1 MKILSVLMLFL
12 TLTFSNSN
20 NPFETKANLKELQKT
35 YKKYEDADLKN
46 YILGAEYY
54 FGQGKEQNIKV
65 AKDIFQKNDYDGFM
79 IIYSKEL
86 KKLIDAEVI
95 PTQNTG
101 VNLIE
106 KSLEIYKKTNSKDAQ
121 TINMLNYMINS
132 WNQNTI
138 KYSPDKK
145 SKVIEYKADFL
156 TIDNFEGYSRSSF
169 VEIESPYGKVSF
181 KDFTFEPFD
190 FAEEYLF
197 LDNQKLLVHFVS
209 NTASGT
215 YIIDLNTFEMNLI
228 DYGSL
233 ASVQTINSEKIINL
247 GLKGYHDEG
256 GAFWYGKSYNSNGIE
271 LKNET
276 LNNFMNDFDK
286 AHNTKNSDLL
296 NIFYSNTISYYNSKN
311 FSKENVLKDKKRLF
325 KKYSNFNMKSK
336 ILGIQQET
344 ENDFT
349 IIYRKDVIYGNN
361 NKKFDSY
368 LKVKIIGEKV
378 FIKEENDVVE
388 SI

>member
-1 MKILSVLMLFL
+1 MKILLLFIL
-12 TLTFSNSN
+12 FITLSFSDIN
-20 NPFETKANLKELQKT
+20 NPFKTKVNLIELEKT
-35 YKKYEDADLKN
+35 YQKYEQTEYKN

-54 FGQGKEQNIKV
+54 FGQNKEQNIKV
-65 AKDIFQKNDYDGFM
+65 AKNIFEKNNYDEFM
-79 IIYSKEL
+79 IIYSTEL
-86 KKLIDAEVI
+86 EKLINAEII

-101 VNLIE
+101 VNLI
-106 KSLEIYKKTNSKDAQ
+106 KNSLEIYKKTNSNDTH
-121 TINMLNYMINS
+121 TINMLNEMINS

-145 SKVIEYKADFL
+145 SKIIEYKADYLF
-156 TIDNFEGYSRSSF
+156 ISEYDGYARPNF

-181 KDFTFEPFD
+181 KDFAFEPFD
-190 FAEEYLF
+190 FVEEYSF
-197 LDNQKLLVHFVS
+197 LNNEKLLIHFGS

-215 YIIDLNTFEMNLI
+215 YIIDLITFEMNLI
-228 DYGSL
+228 GYGSL

-247 GLKGYHDEG
+247 VLKSYHDEG
-256 GAFWYGKSYNSNGIE
+256 GAFWFGKSYDSNGIE

-276 LNNFMNDFDK
+276 LNNFINDFDK

-311 FSKENVLKDKKRLF
+311 YSKENVLKDKKRLF
-325 KKYSNFNMKSK
+325 KKYSNFKMKSK

-368 LKVKIIGEKV
+368 LEVKIIDGKV
-378 FIKEENDVVE
+378 FIKEENDIFE